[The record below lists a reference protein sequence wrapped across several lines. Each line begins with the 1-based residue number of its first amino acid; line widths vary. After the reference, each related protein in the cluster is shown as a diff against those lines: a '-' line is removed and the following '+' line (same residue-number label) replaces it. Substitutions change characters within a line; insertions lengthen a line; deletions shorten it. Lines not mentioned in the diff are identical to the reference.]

1 MTRLGM
7 VIDLKRCIGCNGCT
21 LACKAENGTPRGVWY
36 AQVLEST
43 VGTYPAARKA
53 YTPVLCNHCE
63 DAPCVSVCPTGA
75 SYTRPDGIV
84 MVDKDLCIGCQ
95 ACVVACPY
103 EQRFFLEKGPLE
115 TGYFGDLTPYEKMKY
130 AAYSEGTV
138 TKCTFCAHRVDKG
151 LDPACVVTCPTR
163 ARIFGDLNDPNSE
176 VSRLIRQGS
185 TVLLP
190 EAGTKPCVL
199 YING

>member
-1 MTRLGM
+1 M
-7 VIDLKRCIGCNGCT
+7 VIDLFRCVGCNACT
-21 LACKAENGTPRGVWY
+21 LACKVENGTPQEVAY

-43 VGTYPAARKA
+43 VGKYPAVSKV
-53 YTPVLCNHCE
+53 YTPVLCNHCD

-84 MVDKDLCIGCQ
+84 MVDKDLCMGCQ

-103 EQRFFLEKGPLE
+103 EQRFFLEKGALE
-115 TGYFGDLTPYEKMKY
+115 TGYHGDDLTPYEKKKD
-130 AAYSEGTV
+130 AAYDEGSV
-138 TKCTFCAHRVDKG
+138 NKCTFCSERVDKG

-163 ARIFGDLNDPNSE
+163 ARIFGDLDDPNSE
-176 VSRLIRQGS
+176 VSQLIRHGS

-190 EAGTKPCVL
+190 EAGTNPCVH
-199 YING
+199 YIKGQGG